1 MMEFSDMGRHM
12 NERTG
17 INDLMDDLYEAI
29 YSGRSNLCQLNGG
42 TPAAL
47 PEVVALWKKSMQRL
61 LDDGSFDL
69 MARTYGAP
77 RGHAPFRKALAAYL
91 RDRMGWQVTEENL
104 CLTQGGQTA
113 FFLLFNLLA
122 DERSPKREILFP
134 VCPEYVGYQAQALGG
149 PRMFRGVRPRVDR
162 LGKHEFKYGVNFESL
177 EIRPETAA
185 IALSRP
191 TNPTGNVVTD
201 EEMARLHRIAAA
213 ASVPVV
219 VDNAYGQPFPNIS
232 FVPCTTTWD
241 ENTVLCMSL
250 SKIGLPGMRCGV
262 VIARREIVDTVV
274 NAVTVASL
282 CPNDLGA
289 ALVEPYLLDGT
300 LDDLCSRVIRPYY
313 EGRARFMASL
323 LERYLPD
330 DLPWRIHR
338 SEGAMFLWLWVEGL
352 PITVQQLYERCR
364 DRGCYVNPGH
374 HFFFALP
381 PEDAGWKHQ
390 YECVRLSFTRT
401 DEELDRGIRILADE
415 IKRAFA
421 GRREAF

>member
-1 MMEFSDMGRHM
+1 MMEFSHMGRHM

-29 YSGRSNLCQLNGG
+29 YSGRPNLCQLNGG

-47 PEVVALWKKSMQRL
+47 PEVAALWKQSMQRL
-61 LDDGSFDL
+61 LDSGAFDL

-77 RGHAPFRKALAAYL
+77 RGHAPFLKALAAYL

-122 DERSPKREILFP
+122 DEQSEKREILFP
-134 VCPEYVGYQAQALGG
+134 VCPEYVGYQAQALAG
-149 PRMFRGVRPRVDR
+149 PRMFRGVRPRIDL
-162 LGKHEFKYGVNFESL
+162 LGAHEFKYGVDFDSL

-201 EEMARLHRIAAA
+201 EEMTRLHRAAAA

-282 CPNDLGA
+282 CPNDVGA

-300 LDDLCSRVIRPYY
+300 LDDICARVIRPYY
-313 EGRARFMASL
+313 ENRAQFMTSL
-323 LERYLPD
+323 LERYLPG

-352 PITVQQLYERCR
+352 PITAQQLYERCR

-381 PEDAGWKHQ
+381 PEDEGWRHRH
-390 YECVRLSFTRT
+390 ECVRLSFTRT
-401 DEELDRGIRILADE
+401 DEELDRGIRILSEE
-415 IKRAFA
+415 IVRAFA
-421 GRREAF
+421 GR